1 MLDHDNRVRDEFT
14 RQAETFSTSSA
25 ITDAALTQRFVDAL
39 GEAARGSVLDVA
51 CGPGILSAA
60 IAKTARDVVAFD
72 LTPQMLNKA
81 AQRCSEAGL
90 GNVSF
95 REGTANELPFAD
107 AAFDAVMTRLS
118 VHHFERPGRVMSE
131 IFRVL
136 RPGGSFVIAD
146 VISSELPAESELQ
159 NAIEILRDPSHV
171 RMLPGS
177 ELAALVKEAGFTVES
192 LATWDKPR
200 EFEEW
205 MGIVNDPSRVPPLR
219 AVVWALASAGA
230 SAGMGLA
237 LDGEKIRLFDR
248 WNLIAAR
255 AQTGRLRAGYLPQ
268 EKSAGSPMV
277 AADGRQQGC
286 YDAQN

>member
-14 RQAETFSTSSA
+14 RQVETFSSSAA

-72 LTPQMLNKA
+72 LTPQMLKKA
-81 AQRCSEAGL
+81 AQRCGAAGL

-107 AAFDAVMTRLS
+107 AAFDAVVTRLS

-136 RPGGSFVIAD
+136 RPGSSFVIAD
-146 VISSELPAESELQ
+146 VISSEVPAESELQ

-177 ELAALVKEAGFTVES
+177 ELTALVKEAGFAIEQLT
-192 LATWDKPR
+192 TWDKPR

-219 AVVWALASAGA
+219 AVVRALAGAGA
-230 SAGMGLA
+230 TAGMGLA
-237 LDGEKIRLFDR
+237 LDGEKIRLFHR
-248 WNLIAAR
+248 WSLIAAR
-255 AQTGRLRAGYLPQ
+255 KPAG
-268 EKSAGSPMV
+268 
-277 AADGRQQGC
+277 
-286 YDAQN
+286 

>member
-14 RQAETFSTSSA
+14 RQAETFSASAA

-39 GEAARGSVLDVA
+39 GNAASGSVLDVA

-60 IAKTARDVVAFD
+60 IARSAREVTAFD

-81 AQRCSEAGL
+81 AQHCAEAGV

-95 REGTANELPFAD
+95 REGNAAELPFAN
-107 AAFDAVMTRLS
+107 AAFDAAVTRLS
-118 VHHFERPGRVMSE
+118 VHHFDRPGRVMSE

-136 RPGGSFVIAD
+136 RPGGRFVVAD
-146 VISSELPAESELQ
+146 VISSDVPAESELQ

-177 ELAALVKEAGFTVES
+177 ELTSLVKEAGFAIES
-192 LATWDKPR
+192 LTTWDKPR

-205 MGIVNDPSRVPPLR
+205 MGIVNDAARIPPLR
-219 AVVWALASAGA
+219 AVVRALASAGA
-230 SAGMGLA
+230 SAGMGLS
-237 LDGEKIRLFDR
+237 LDGGKVGFFHR
-248 WNLIAAR
+248 WNLIVAR
-255 AQTGRLRAGYLPQ
+255 KPAG
-268 EKSAGSPMV
+268 
-277 AADGRQQGC
+277 
-286 YDAQN
+286 